1 MTCLPTNKVVFFA
14 TSNIHKYVE
23 ACQVLDE
30 YKIVTAMLKK
40 IDAVEIQ
47 DDSLENIAKSS
58 AIDAVRKCRL
68 PIIVE
73 DAGLFIEALN
83 GFPGPYSSYVFRTV
97 GNDGILKLMGNT
109 GERKAYFK
117 SVVAFHGP
125 EIVGPICF
133 YGEAEGKIVRE
144 KHGSQG
150 FGFDP
155 IFEYLNSSKTF
166 AEMRLEEK
174 NRYSHRSLALH
185 KFAEWFTSN
194 L

>member
-1 MTCLPTNKVVFFA
+1 MMTCLPTNKVVFFA

-23 ACQVLDE
+23 ACQVLNE

-83 GFPGPYSSYVFRTV
+83 GFPGPYSSDRTPQSDSRSICSC
-97 GNDGILKLMGNT
+97 NPSAAPPKDACRSFGIP
-109 GERKAYFK
+109 
-117 SVVAFHGP
+117 VH
-125 EIVGPICF
+125 
-133 YGEAEGKIVRE
+133 
-144 KHGSQG
+144 
-150 FGFDP
+150 
-155 IFEYLNSSKTF
+155 
-166 AEMRLEEK
+166 
-174 NRYSHRSLALH
+174 
-185 KFAEWFTSN
+185 
-194 L
+194 